1 MPRNSRT
8 RSLSNLNLQKTN
20 TVSRYEASG
29 MRVGELRFTRDIAGP
44 FLKSLHSTLRRSVRV
59 DSATK
64 AVVHDSTIITLTAGS
79 RTGSRADER
88 PQHCT
93 VPPRPTRL

>member
-44 FLKSLHSTLRRSVRV
+44 FRKSLHSTLRRSVRV

-64 AVVHDSTIITLTAGS
+64 AVVHDSTIITLTAGVGSPRVAAKGSALETIS
-79 RTGSRADER
+79 RK
-88 PQHCT
+88 
-93 VPPRPTRL
+93 VPP